1 MLHSH
6 LTTLNAVSLVLS
18 TFNAE
23 GLPSEMLLAGSGI
36 RAADLSR
43 ADTRITTNQEMR
55 VCANAVALRRDVGLA
70 LGRQMHVS
78 AYGMLG
84 YALLTSATF
93 GDALRLALRYPAL
106 LGTLFTLS
114 LEADGERIW
123 FTAADY
129 RESPA
134 MQMFNVELCL
144 ASLKVIC
151 DDLLGQPLAL
161 LGARFEY
168 SAPDYRARYS
178 ECFACPL
185 QFDVGTNAFAFDKRW
200 LDQPL
205 PLADAVTHQAM
216 AERCRKQ
223 NLEFTGRQAWL
234 GRIRQLLASQLGAAP
249 GIEGLAAQMNCSP
262 RTLRRHL
269 HELGCSYQELLDEL
283 RFERAKQWLAADE
296 LPIYR
301 IAETLGFSET
311 ASFRHAFV
319 RWSGV
324 APSQFRPH

>member
-1 MLHSH
+1 MLHAH
-6 LTTLNAVSLVLS
+6 LTTLNAVSLVLA
-18 TFNAE
+18 TFKAQ
-23 GLPSEMLLAGSGI
+23 GLPSEALLAGSGI
-36 RAADLSR
+36 CAADLSR

-106 LGTLFTLS
+106 LGTLFKLS

-129 RESPA
+129 RETPA

-178 ECFACPL
+178 ECFVCPL
-185 QFDVGTNAFAFDKRW
+185 QFDAGTNAFAFDKRW

-234 GRIRQLLASQLGAAP
+234 GRIRQLLTSQLGAAP

-269 HELGCSYQELLDEL
+269 HDLGCSYQELLDEL

-301 IAETLGFSET
+301 IAEQLGFSET

-324 APSQFRPH
+324 APSQFRA